1 MGCDP
6 LATFAGRWSPLHS
19 HDYQRANND
28 DASRRATHRR
38 GRTTWDPA
46 RHNSSA
52 GVAMTARAAASR
64 NLDHIQRLQ
73 RLLAGQTR
81 SPVPQ
86 RLQAQP
92 SLPTRR
98 PQYASDRPLRSS
110 SARYTNNAASMERE
124 FDRQRLDCGAGPSQ
138 MAIPIVCL
146 LGARLWRV
154 RARGHAGR
162 IFGGAD
168 AGNLTGIIE
177 RPLPYIDRT
186 QP

>member
-64 NLDHIQRLQ
+64 NLDHHIQRLQ
-73 RLLAGQTR
+73 RLLAADAFAGTAALA
-81 SPVPQ
+81 SATVPTNTTAAI
-86 RLQAQP
+86 RIG
-92 SLPTRR
+92 
-98 PQYASDRPLRSS
+98 SS
-110 SARYTNNAASMERE
+110 
-124 FDRQRLDCGAGPSQ
+124 PSQ
-138 MAIPIVCL
+138 
-146 LGARLWRV
+146 
-154 RARGHAGR
+154 
-162 IFGGAD
+162 
-168 AGNLTGIIE
+168 
-177 RPLPYIDRT
+177 
-186 QP
+186 